1 MFRSISRISTASCG
15 PAARGRGFGNR
26 RNLSLISVHS
36 TFPAT
41 LYRFQLQRESRLY
54 DKNLWQDG
62 GEVEDAVEVSKD
74 GLVCPGITNTGAQ
87 LSFFPSSI
95 ITQIGKVSNGALF
108 MPNTHFMQELTR
120 MSYDHYMDSVQDGQ
134 PSVEPSYICI
144 PKG

>member
-1 MFRSISRISTASCG
+1 MFRSISCISTTSCG
-15 PAARGRGFGNR
+15 PTARGRGFGNR
-26 RNLSLISVHS
+26 RNLSFISVHS

-54 DKNLWQDG
+54 DKDLRQDD

-74 GLVCPGITNTGAQ
+74 GLVRPGITNTGAQ
-87 LSFFPSSI
+87 VSYSSSSF
-95 ITQIGKVSNGALF
+95 ITQIDKVSNGALF

-134 PSVEPSYICI
+134 PCADE
-144 PKG
+144 

>member
-1 MFRSISRISTASCG
+1 MFRSISCISTASRG
-15 PAARGRGFGNR
+15 PAARGRGFRNR

-54 DKNLWQDG
+54 DKNLQQDD

-74 GLVCPGITNTGAQ
+74 GLVCPRITNTGEQSVLLPPA
-87 LSFFPSSI
+87 F
-95 ITQIGKVSNGALF
+95 ITQINIVSNGALL
-108 MPNTHFMQELTR
+108 MPNTYFMQELTR
-120 MSYDHYMDSVQDGQ
+120 MSYDYYMDSVQDGQ
-134 PSVEPSYICI
+134 PSAEPYYICI

>member
-1 MFRSISRISTASCG
+1 MFRIISCISTAICG
-15 PAARGRGFGNR
+15 PAARGRGIGNR

-41 LYRFQLQRESRLY
+41 LYRFQLQRESKLY
-54 DKNLWQDG
+54 DKNLQQDD

-74 GLVCPGITNTGAQ
+74 GLVCPGITDTGERV
-87 LSFFPSSI
+87 LFPSSFV
-95 ITQIGKVSNGALF
+95 TQINIVSNGALF

-120 MSYDHYMDSVQDGQ
+120 MSYDYYMDSVQDGQ
-134 PSVEPSYICI
+134 PSVEPYYICI